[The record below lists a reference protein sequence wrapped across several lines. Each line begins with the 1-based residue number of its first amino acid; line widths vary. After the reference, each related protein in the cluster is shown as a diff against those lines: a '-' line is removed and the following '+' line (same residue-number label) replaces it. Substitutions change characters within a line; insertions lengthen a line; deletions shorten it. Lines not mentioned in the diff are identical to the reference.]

1 MELKN
6 LKTKCIGQ
14 DFKYLNSIDS
24 TQSYVKKLDMENIS
38 KDGTVVFSEVQT
50 AGIGTHSRKWYTGK
64 GKNLA
69 FTFVLYPNSK
79 VKNFE
84 RFTYRIAETM
94 LETIQI
100 LYNIN
105 LQIKIPN
112 DIVYNGKKIG
122 GILTESVSNSEV
134 IKKIFV
140 GIGFNVNQ
148 EIFPGNL
155 SKIATSLKKEF
166 GGDYDREAILA
177 KFLELFEEKYIHI
190 IYERS

>member
-6 LKTKCIGQ
+6 LQTEFVGQ
-14 DFKYLNSIDS
+14 DFKYFKSINS
-24 TQSYVKKLDMENIS
+24 TQVYAKQLDQENRA
-38 KDGTVVFSEVQT
+38 KNGTVVFSEVQT

-69 FTFVLYPNSK
+69 FTFVLYPDCK

-84 RFTYRIAETM
+84 RFTYMLAETM

-100 LYNIN
+100 LYHIN

-112 DIVYNGKKIG
+112 DIVYQGKKMG
-122 GILTESVSNSEV
+122 GILTESISSGEIVR
-134 IKKIFV
+134 KIFI

-148 EIFPGNL
+148 EEFPGNL
-155 SKIATSLKKEF
+155 SGIATSLKKEF
-166 GGDYDREAILA
+166 HREFDREQILC
-177 KFLELFEEKYIHI
+177 KFFELFEEKYLKLL
-190 IYERS
+190 